1 MGFFS
6 SVCSAL
12 SSACS
17 SVCSSVCSVVSSAV
31 GIVKE
36 IGSMA
41 VEGLRGVASV
51 ICNIA
56 QSLGFMENNENP
68 IDLGNKII
76 QAEESGITLDSCGG
90 DYDKYMAEIRNFKVD
105 DEKSKITADKDKL
118 IACSVV
124 MGARIEN
131 HYGVSI
137 APLIPLMG
145 RNPDFFNSGRLKSML
160 DKGLSILKI
169 GDYFSSSLA
178 RKDAAPVEATLV
190 QNEKTLSPSS
200 NDAELKDMLRSM
212 RE

>member
-1 MGFFS
+1 MGFWS
-6 SVCSAL
+6 SVCSAV
-12 SSACS
+12 S
-17 SVCSSVCSVVSSAV
+17 SVCSSVCSVASSAV
-31 GIVKE
+31 SMVKE

-56 QSLGFMENNENP
+56 QSLGFMEKNENP
-68 IDLGNKII
+68 IDLGDKII
-76 QAEESGITLDSCGG
+76 QAEDSGITLASCDG
-90 DYDKYMAEIRNFKVD
+90 DYEKYMTEIRNFKVD
-105 DEKSKITADKDKL
+105 DEKSKLTADKDKL
-118 IACSVV
+118 TACSVV

-145 RNPDFFNSGRLKSML
+145 RNPDFFNGGRLKAML

-169 GDYFSSSLA
+169 GDYFSSNLE

-200 NDAELKDMLRSM
+200 SDAELKDMLRSM